1 MPARPGSHLDLFLV
15 RGAPIDAPEELL
27 GALRRDD
34 LMGGP
39 GSERAVEDGYASV
52 RLDRPAVPA
61 FYANR
66 QGGFR
71 VRCPACAE
79 SLVQTFGRAMSVWR
93 TGGGSAVSCPA
104 CAATFDL
111 ESLHFAPHAAFGAG
125 AVVLVDVGSM
135 RLTPWG
141 RERFES
147 IIGPFDLVGSR
158 R

>member
-15 RGAPIDAPEELL
+15 RVAPIDAPEELL
-27 GALRRDD
+27 EALRRDD
-34 LMGGP
+34 LTGGP
-39 GSERAVEDGYASV
+39 GSERAVEVGYAGL
-52 RLDRPAVPA
+52 RLDRPAAPA

-66 QGGFR
+66 QGGFG

-79 SLVQTFGRAMSVWR
+79 SLVQTFGRAMSAWR
-93 TGGGSAVSCPA
+93 TGGPRHISCPA
-104 CAATFDL
+104 CAVISDL
-111 ESLHFAPHAAFGAG
+111 GSLHFAPHAAFGGG

-141 RERFES
+141 VERFES
-147 IIGPFDLVGSR
+147 ILGAFELVGSR